1 MLRNVHSRIIENNCN
16 IIEVFTKKGV
26 YFLGDVAITFNAYL
40 GQLLKE

>member
-1 MLRNVHSRIIENNCN
+1 MYILESSKNNCN